1 MSSKKFDYSLKYII
15 VGEAGVGKS
24 NLLLR
29 YVYDSFKE
37 DYQLTIGVEFGEKL
51 VKYNNK
57 TYKIQIWDTAGQE
70 QFRSITRA
78 YFKSSICSFVVY
90 DITNRETFENVK
102 HWVEDCRNYMPKN
115 VLIISDM
122 EIDMATYNYRTRS
135 GLSATLFET
144 LAHKYEEAGY
154 KLPKLIFWNVNSRTN
169 TIPITQNENGVV
181 LLSGF
186 SKNLMSMVMSN
197 ELDPYKALVSELMV
211 PRYDVI
217 ETIFSY

>member
-115 VLIISDM
+115 VLIFLVGNKSDLEEQRKISKD
-122 EIDMATYNYRTRS
+122 EGEELADS
-135 GLSATLFET
+135 FGLSFFET
-144 LAHKYEEAGY
+144 SAKNNV
-154 KLPKLIFWNVNSRTN
+154 NVNSIFGKTFPDE
-169 TIPITQNENGVV
+169 PI
-181 LLSGF
+181 L
-186 SKNLMSMVMSN
+186 
-197 ELDPYKALVSELMV
+197 
-211 PRYDVI
+211 
-217 ETIFSY
+217 

>member
-115 VLIISDM
+115 VLIFLVGNKSDLEEQRKISKD
-122 EIDMATYNYRTRS
+122 EGEELADS
-135 GLSATLFET
+135 FGLSFFET
-144 LAHKYEEAGY
+144 SAKNNV
-154 KLPKLIFWNVNSRTN
+154 NVNSIFGKSLEEIVKRIDSN
-169 TIPITQNENGVV
+169 YYDLNDESCGIKRGNINN
-181 LLSGF
+181 
-186 SKNLMSMVMSN
+186 KNSSLN
-197 ELDPYKALVSELMV
+197 NNKNDKNKKK
-211 PRYDVI
+211 R
-217 ETIFSY
+217 FC

>member
-70 QFRSITRA
+70 
-78 YFKSSICSFVVY
+78 
-90 DITNRETFENVK
+90 
-102 HWVEDCRNYMPKN
+102 
-115 VLIISDM
+115 
-122 EIDMATYNYRTRS
+122 
-135 GLSATLFET
+135 
-144 LAHKYEEAGY
+144 
-154 KLPKLIFWNVNSRTN
+154 
-169 TIPITQNENGVV
+169 
-181 LLSGF
+181 
-186 SKNLMSMVMSN
+186 
-197 ELDPYKALVSELMV
+197 
-211 PRYDVI
+211 
-217 ETIFSY
+217 

>member
-78 YFKSSICSFVVY
+78 YFKSSIC
-90 DITNRETFENVK
+90 
-102 HWVEDCRNYMPKN
+102 
-115 VLIISDM
+115 
-122 EIDMATYNYRTRS
+122 
-135 GLSATLFET
+135 
-144 LAHKYEEAGY
+144 
-154 KLPKLIFWNVNSRTN
+154 
-169 TIPITQNENGVV
+169 
-181 LLSGF
+181 
-186 SKNLMSMVMSN
+186 
-197 ELDPYKALVSELMV
+197 
-211 PRYDVI
+211 
-217 ETIFSY
+217 

>member
-115 VLIISDM
+115 VLIFLVGNKSDLEEQRKISVD
-122 EIDMATYNYRTRS
+122 EGEELADS
-135 GLSATLFET
+135 FGLSFFET
-144 LAHKYEEAGY
+144 SAKNNV
-154 KLPKLIFWNVNSRTN
+154 NVNSIFGKSLEEIVKRIDSN
-169 TIPITQNENGVV
+169 YYDLNDESCGIKRGNINN
-181 LLSGF
+181 
-186 SKNLMSMVMSN
+186 KNSSLN
-197 ELDPYKALVSELMV
+197 NNKNDKNKKK
-211 PRYDVI
+211 R
-217 ETIFSY
+217 FC

>member
-115 VLIISDM
+115 VLIFLVGNKSDLEEQRKISKD
-122 EIDMATYNYRTRS
+122 EGEELADS
-135 GLSATLFET
+135 FGLSFFET
-144 LAHKYEEAGY
+144 SAKNNV
-154 KLPKLIFWNVNSRTN
+154 NVNSIFGKSLEEIVKKIDSNFYDLNDESCGIKRGN
-169 TIPITQNENGVV
+169 INN
-181 LLSGF
+181 
-186 SKNLMSMVMSN
+186 KNAKLN
-197 ELDPYKALVSELMV
+197 NNKNDKNKKK
-211 PRYDVI
+211 R
-217 ETIFSY
+217 FC

>member
-115 VLIISDM
+115 VLIFLVGNKSDLEEQRKISKD
-122 EIDMATYNYRTRS
+122 EGEELADS
-135 GLSATLFET
+135 FGLSFFET
-144 LAHKYEEAGY
+144 SAKNNV
-154 KLPKLIFWNVNSRTN
+154 NVNSIFGKSLEEIVKKIDSNFYDLNDESCGIKRGN
-169 TIPITQNENGVV
+169 INN
-181 LLSGF
+181 
-186 SKNLMSMVMSN
+186 KNSSLN
-197 ELDPYKALVSELMV
+197 NNKNDKNKKK
-211 PRYDVI
+211 R
-217 ETIFSY
+217 FC

>member
-115 VLIISDM
+115 VLIFLVGNKSDLEEQRKISKD
-122 EIDMATYNYRTRS
+122 EGEELADS
-135 GLSATLFET
+135 FGLSFFET
-144 LAHKYEEAGY
+144 SAKNNV
-154 KLPKLIFWNVNSRTN
+154 NVNSIFGKSLEDIVKRIDSN
-169 TIPITQNENGVV
+169 YYDLNDESCGIKRGNINI
-181 LLSGF
+181 
-186 SKNLMSMVMSN
+186 KNAKLN
-197 ELDPYKALVSELMV
+197 NNKNDKNKKK
-211 PRYDVI
+211 R
-217 ETIFSY
+217 FC